1 VDKKGDTVTCEYTVR
16 DFWVLCISSFWF
28 DTLVVI
34 RTSARWRMVMRCAR
48 SFQGWIRMDVEENSP
63 TEGAILICG
72 ELNNIL
78 VIFRL
83 QHVLFSCASRLNQ
96 LVIVN
101 LPEQPALS
109 VL

>member
-1 VDKKGDTVTCEYTVR
+1 MDKKGDTVTCEYTVR

-78 VIFRL
+78 VVFACNMYCFR
-83 QHVLFSCASRLNQ
+83 ARL
-96 LVIVN
+96 
-101 LPEQPALS
+101 ALTS
-109 VL
+109 L